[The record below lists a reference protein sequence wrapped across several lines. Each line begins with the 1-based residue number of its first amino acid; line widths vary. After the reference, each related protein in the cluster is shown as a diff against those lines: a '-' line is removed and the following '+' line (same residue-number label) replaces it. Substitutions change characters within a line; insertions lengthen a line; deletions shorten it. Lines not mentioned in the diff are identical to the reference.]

1 MWLTI
6 GSGAGKGLSV
16 KVEGER
22 FLIGSGDEC
31 RLKVDDP
38 RVDPLHA
45 YFEVHDDGRV
55 EVHDLGSETG
65 TFVDGTEAKW
75 SRSVHGGEVIRV
87 GASVLTPTL
96 EEPAERQSGRAEEPR
111 DEPEPQSG
119 RAAEPQSGRTAERQD
134 EIGAELRF
142 EPSVARE
149 PFEIVPVRERRRLW
163 EISTA
168 ALVAGAVALLLA
180 IAGAVVALSAGG
192 GTSTADIVRDAR
204 DKTVFVHANLGRGQ
218 ATGSGWVVDAGRGL
232 IAT

>member
-65 TFVDGTEAKW
+65 TFVDGTEVNG
-75 SRSVHGGEVIRV
+75 SRFLDGGEVIRV
-87 GASVLTPTL
+87 GDTVLTPTL
-96 EEPAERQSGRAEEPR
+96 EEPAERQSGTTEEPP
-111 DEPEPQSG
+111 DEPEPEPQSG
-119 RAAEPQSGRTAERQD
+119 RAAEPQSGRAERQD

-142 EPSVARE
+142 EPSVAR
-149 PFEIVPVRERRRLW
+149 
-163 EISTA
+163 
-168 ALVAGAVALLLA
+168 
-180 IAGAVVALSAGG
+180 
-192 GTSTADIVRDAR
+192 
-204 DKTVFVHANLGRGQ
+204 
-218 ATGSGWVVDAGRGL
+218 
-232 IAT
+232 

>member
-55 EVHDLGSETG
+55 EVHDLGRETG
-65 TFVDGTEAKW
+65 TFVDGTEVNG
-75 SRSVHGGEVIRV
+75 SRFLDGGEVIRV
-87 GASVLTPTL
+87 GDTVLTPTL
-96 EEPAERQSGRAEEPR
+96 EEPAERQSGRAAEPR

-119 RAAEPQSGRTAERQD
+119 RAAEPQSGRTAERQSGRTAERQD

-149 PFEIVPVRERRRLW
+149 
-163 EISTA
+163 
-168 ALVAGAVALLLA
+168 
-180 IAGAVVALSAGG
+180 
-192 GTSTADIVRDAR
+192 
-204 DKTVFVHANLGRGQ
+204 
-218 ATGSGWVVDAGRGL
+218 
-232 IAT
+232 